1 MTFPEFMRNH
11 PEHREELEERAAIM
25 EFHGGMER
33 RDAEEAAV
41 ERMISKYQVI
51 PDFIRKQ
58 IELTF

>member
-1 MTFPEFMRNH
+1 MTFPEFMRNN

-25 EFHGGMER
+25 EFHGCMSRE
-33 RDAEEAAV
+33 DAEEAAV
-41 ERMISKYQVI
+41 DRLISKYQVI